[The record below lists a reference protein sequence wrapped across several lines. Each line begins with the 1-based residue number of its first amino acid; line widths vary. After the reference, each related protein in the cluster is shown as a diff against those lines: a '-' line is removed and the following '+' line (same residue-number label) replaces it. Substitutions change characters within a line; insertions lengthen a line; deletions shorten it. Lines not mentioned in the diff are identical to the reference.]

1 MNKQKLP
8 HWPINSLSL
17 AIGLMA
23 LGVAPTTMAETLSL
37 EEVVVTASYKP
48 QTKMD
53 ASVSVTTVSEE
64 RIAHTVARTTTEIF
78 RSIPGVRSESSAG
91 ESNTNISIR
100 GIPVASGGGKF
111 LQLHEDGLP
120 VLQFGDIIVGNAD
133 NYISY
138 DWTVARIEAVKG
150 GTASTLASNSPAGV
164 INFVS
169 KTGEEEGGSIGI
181 TAGLDYDSQRLDFE
195 YGAPLNDDWSFHV
208 GGYYRAGEGVRE
220 TEFDGNKGGQLKL
233 SLTRN
238 FDSGSVRVYFKSLDD
253 KTTTYL
259 PMPMRADGSSVTGF
273 DALTGSN
280 VPSELLAARTGNGG
294 TGVRNSSIGDGSQ
307 VKSSVIGAELNLDLS
322 DSLTL
327 RNRTRLAKNSGS
339 FFGAFTAS
347 LGSASDPGSISGAFS
362 GTGANGLA
370 YANGAN
376 AGSILTVNQAAD
388 LNGNGLI
395 QNIRSFDNDINSL
408 DNFSNDLSLTKAF
421 EHSDVTIGYYTASQD
436 IDVDWYWQT
445 YIADVSDNVRLLDVY
460 SDGTQLTQGGL
471 AAFGAPDWGFCC
483 YRDTQLETD
492 LDAVYIA
499 VNSEVSDSLSISA
512 SVRYDS
518 GEGIGHYAFGSNN
531 GIDFD
536 GNGALSLAE
545 SLAQTVS
552 QEAIATSQYSYDWD
566 YVSYALGANYLLSD
580 SSAIFA
586 NISRGGRVNADRL
599 GDGGFIQNGSVVDGA
614 VENTVTQYEFGFKR
628 ESDAFGVFA
637 TAFYVET
644 EDVNSEG
651 TSGVTNTAVVREY
664 EASGLELE
672 VVANVGD
679 LSLFGGLTWTDAEI
693 VDSNDASLIGNTPR
707 RQADWVYSAS
717 MVYYMGEHSTGLTMI
732 GSTDS
737 FSQDANG
744 YELEGYTYFNAFV
757 NYQLAENLT
766 VTLALNNLTDEIGV
780 TEAEENS
787 PATINGV
794 DYVRA
799 RSIAGR
805 STSLALKYQ
814 F

>member
-1 MNKQKLP
+1 MNIQKLP
-8 HWPINSLSL
+8 HWPANTLSL
-17 AIGLMA
+17 AIGLLA
-23 LGVAPTTMAETLSL
+23 LGGAPTTAAETLSL

-53 ASVSVTTVSEE
+53 SSVSVTTVSEE
-64 RIAHTVARTTTEIF
+64 RIAHTVARSTTEIF

-150 GTASTLASNSPAGV
+150 GTAATLASNSPGGI

-169 KTGEEEGGSIGI
+169 KTGEEAGGSVGI
-181 TAGLDYDSQRLDFE
+181 TTGLDYDTQRLDFE
-195 YGAPLNDDWSFHV
+195 YGAPLNDEWSFHV

-238 FDSGSVRVYFKSLDD
+238 FDSGHLRVYVKSLDD
-253 KTTTYL
+253 KTATYL
-259 PMPMRADGSSVTGF
+259 PMPMRADGGSVSGF

-280 VPSELLAARTGNGG
+280 IPTELLAARTGDGG
-294 TGVRNSSIGDGSQ
+294 TSIRNSSIGDGSR
-307 VKSSVIGAELNLDLS
+307 VKSSVIGAELSVDLS
-322 DSLTL
+322 ENLTL
-327 RNRTRLAKNSGS
+327 RNRIRMAKNSGN

-347 LGSASDPGSISGAFS
+347 LGSASDPGAISGAFADA
-362 GTGANGLA
+362 GVNGLA
-370 YANGAN
+370 YASGNN
-376 AGSILTVNQAAD
+376 AGNILSASQATD

-395 QNIRSFDNDINSL
+395 QNIRTFDNDINSL

-421 EHSDVTIGYYTASQD
+421 DHTDVTIGYYTASQD
-436 IDVDWYWQT
+436 IDIDWYWQT
-445 YIADVSDNVRLLDVY
+445 YIADVSDDVRLLDVY

-499 VNSEVSDSLSISA
+499 VNSQVNDSLSVSA

-518 GEGIGHYAFGSNN
+518 GEGIGHYAFGANN

-536 GNGALSLAE
+536 GNGTLSLAE
-545 SLAQTVS
+545 GLAQTIS
-552 QEAIATSQYSYDWD
+552 QDAIASSQYSYDWD
-566 YVSYALGANYLLSD
+566 YVSYAIGMNYLLSD
-580 SSAIFA
+580 NSAIFA
-586 NISRGGRVNADRL
+586 NISEGGRVNADRL
-599 GDGGFIQNGSVVDGA
+599 GDGGFIQNGTVIDGA
-614 VENTVTQYEFGFKR
+614 VENTVTQYEFGYKH
-628 ESDAFGVFA
+628 ENDSYGIFA

-651 TSGVTNTAVVREY
+651 TSGISNTAVVRDY

-672 VVANVGD
+672 LVANVGD
-679 LSLFGGLTWTDAEI
+679 LSLFAGLTWTDAEI
-693 VDSNDASLIGNTPR
+693 VGSNDASLIGNAPR
-707 RQADWVYSAS
+707 RQADWVYSSSA
-717 MVYYMGEHSTGLTMI
+717 VYALGEHSAGLTMI
-732 GSTDS
+732 GTTDS

-757 NYQLAENLT
+757 NYRLAENLT
-766 VTLALNNLTDEIGV
+766 ATLAINNLTDEIGV